1 MSETWP
7 TLPAERRQPVARP
20 VPGKQ
25 VRGHQPC
32 CSLPVVRIAN
42 YDYASE
48 IKSLDVH
55 FAPLEKLKSTL
66 PYPHR
71 HDFYHFV
78 WVTSGAGRHVIDSQS
93 YEVRPN
99 TVFFMTP
106 GQVHDF
112 VLSDDATGHTFSFSR
127 DFFALGSENKP
138 GLAEAPAG
146 VLERL
151 ASVVYLNDS
160 QARDLRPIVE
170 AIIEEYTAEQTSYHD
185 VVRCYLRI
193 LLIRIARAGPDKGSA
208 APSSRQSI
216 LARRF
221 KNLLEQDFGT
231 VNEAAGYAR
240 LLNVSERVLN
250 DAARHAFGATAA
262 QLLRERVMLEAKRL
276 LAHSDSSVAEIADR
290 LGFDDPAYFSR
301 CFRKHTRRS
310 PVEFRRMQALG
321 L

>member
-1 MSETWP
+1 MSESWS
-7 TLPAERRQPVARP
+7 TLPAERRPPVTRA
-20 VPGKQ
+20 VQTKL
-25 VRGHQPC
+25 VRRRQPC
-32 CSLPVVRIAN
+32 RSLPIVRIAN

-48 IKSLDVH
+48 IKSLDFH

-78 WVTSGAGRHVIDSQS
+78 WVTRGAGRHVIDSQS

-99 TVFFMTP
+99 TLFFMTP

-112 VLSDDATGHTFSFSR
+112 VLSDDAKGHTFSFSR
-127 DFFALGSENKP
+127 DFFALASENTLS
-138 GLAEAPAG
+138 LAEAPAA

-160 QARDLRPIVE
+160 QAKDLSPIVE
-170 AIIEEYTAEQTSYHD
+170 AIIEEYTAEQSSYHD
-185 VVRCYLRI
+185 AVRCYLRI
-193 LLIRIARAGPDKGSA
+193 FLIRIARVGSGKASAG
-208 APSSRQSI
+208 PSSRKSL

-221 KNLLEQDFGT
+221 RKSLEQHFET
-231 VNEAAGYAR
+231 VNAVAGYAR
-240 LLNVSERVLN
+240 LLNVTERALN
-250 DAARHAFGATAA
+250 DAARHAFGTTAA
-262 QLLRERVMLEAKRL
+262 QLIRERVMLEAKRL

-301 CFRKHTRRS
+301 CFRKHTKRS
-310 PVEFRRMQALG
+310 PVEFRRLQAH
-321 L
+321 